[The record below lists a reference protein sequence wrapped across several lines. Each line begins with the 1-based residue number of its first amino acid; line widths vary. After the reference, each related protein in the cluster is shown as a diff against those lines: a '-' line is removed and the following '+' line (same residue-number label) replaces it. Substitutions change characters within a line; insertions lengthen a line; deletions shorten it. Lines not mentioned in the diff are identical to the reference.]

1 MSPEHSKDSS
11 LFWLRVYIHPHLLG
25 RTMFDSYLL
34 LVDLV
39 LDEVI
44 LHLNML
50 SSLLAAFPPVNL
62 EQDSTHVVLIE

>member
-11 LFWLRVYIHPHLLG
+11 LFWLSVYIRLHLLG
-25 RTMFDSYLL
+25 RTMFNSYLL

-44 LHLNML
+44 PHLICVVLFELLAFPLVLSRIALML
-50 SSLLAAFPPVNL
+50 S
-62 EQDSTHVVLIE
+62 

>member
-11 LFWLRVYIHPHLLG
+11 LFLLCVYIRPHLLG
-25 RTMFDSYLL
+25 RTMFDGHFL

-39 LDEVI
+39 LDEEI

-50 SSLLAAFPPVNL
+50 ILFELLAFPL
-62 EQDSTHVVLIE
+62 VLSRIALMLS